1 MKLRVNRQELATALS
16 SVSSV
21 VASRTPKPVLQ
32 CVRLDALPDHLLL
45 SCTDLEVGLRYS
57 VGQVEVDTPG
67 QTLVRAET
75 FAKIVRESAEEI
87 LVLDATDR
95 ILHVRGEDSH
105 FQVVASELDEF
116 PSVPEMKGDPHF
128 RIQMEALRRLSE
140 WTLFACARES
150 TRYAINGVLFVVK
163 DRLLAIA
170 TDGRRLSKG
179 AGQVERVKSGDIP
192 SVIVPTKALG
202 LVKSFASEPDE
213 PVSIQVAEN
222 QMIFRVA
229 AATVTTSL
237 IEGHFPK
244 YEDVIPRDSDRRASL
259 DTATFLSALRRA
271 ALLTNEESKGVR
283 LSFTADRLVLSSRA
297 PEQGEAEISMG
308 VSFSGEPVDIGFNPH
323 FLIEALKAAHSES
336 VSFRC
341 STPQRPGLLELDE
354 DFLYVIMPVT
364 LS

>member
-16 SVSSV
+16 AVSSV

-32 CVRLDALPDHLLL
+32 CVRVDARPDHLLL

-57 VGQVEVDTPG
+57 VTQVEVEQPG
-67 QTLVRAET
+67 EMLLRAET
-75 FAKIVRESAEEI
+75 LAKITRESADEI
-87 LVLDATDR
+87 LLMEGTDR
-95 ILHVRGEDSH
+95 LLHIRGADSH
-105 FQVVASELDEF
+105 FQIIASELEEF
-116 PSVPEMKGDPHF
+116 PSVPEMKGEPQF
-128 RIQMEALRRLSE
+128 RIQTDSLRRLSE

-179 AGQVERVKSGDIP
+179 AAEIDRLSDADIP
-192 SVIVPTKALG
+192 SVIVPTKALA
-202 LVKSFASEPDE
+202 LVKGFAGEGDE
-213 PVSIQVAEN
+213 PIGIQIAEN
-222 QMIFRVA
+222 QMILRVA
-229 AATVTTSL
+229 QATVSTAL

-244 YEDVIPRDSDRRASL
+244 YEDVIPRDNDRRAEL
-259 DTATFLSALRRA
+259 ETVGFLSALRQA

-297 PEQGEAEISMG
+297 PEQGEAEIAMP
-308 VSFSGEPVDIGFNPH
+308 VKFTGEPVDIGFNPH
-323 FLIEALKAAHSES
+323 FLIEALKIARNER
-336 VSFRC
+336 VVFRC

-354 DFLYVIMPVT
+354 DFIYVIMPVT